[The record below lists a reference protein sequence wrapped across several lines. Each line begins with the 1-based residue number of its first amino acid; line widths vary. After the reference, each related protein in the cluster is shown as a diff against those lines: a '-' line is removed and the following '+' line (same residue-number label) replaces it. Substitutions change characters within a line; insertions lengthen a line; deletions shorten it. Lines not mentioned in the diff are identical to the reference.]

1 MLTEVLTALDQGNFQ
16 QAEKLLATL
25 PPEDPRVLLCRGQ
38 LYLKTE
44 RLEEAESDFRQ
55 LLRLNCGPKLTQM
68 ARRGLEKIEQIRQQQ
83 RQQAILATHAVVGVE
98 QQGLLVLEGVAASEQ
113 RTILARLLATMFK
126 IDPYTARLL
135 IPSRGW
141 RLIRTGNFAEL
152 TVYCQELKQ
161 QGFTLFCVPFEALTA
176 TPVLQVRYFVA
187 LEPQPRVVCT
197 SSLSPE
203 PVELT
208 FTWSQV
214 SQRVEG
220 LLPIFEQVFDRDRQG
235 KVTRKEQIQ
244 DHAQCCDLHL
254 FQQNQILRFYRG
266 GYQFHQGIPLNQVAE
281 VIQSDLELD
290 QNTSWVKWRQ
300 LSSLWQ
306 QHCGDRPVWQDFT
319 SFAETAL
326 DFSELLSKIPPHI
339 NLFRREDSPWD
350 AAFMLYSSLAFH
362 RDRSGSN
369 R

>member
-1 MLTEVLTALDQGNFQ
+1 MLTEVLTALEQGNFQ

-25 PPEDPRVLLCRGQ
+25 PPEDPRVLLCRGH
-38 LYLKTE
+38 LHLKTE
-44 RLEEAESDFRQ
+44 QLEAAESNFRQ

-68 ARRGLEKIEQIRQQQ
+68 ARRGLEKIEQLRQQQ
-83 RQQAILATHAVVGVE
+83 RQQAILETHTVVGVE
-98 QQGLLVLEGVAASEQ
+98 QQGVLVLEGVVAPEQ
-113 RTILARLLATMFK
+113 RTTLARLLATMFK
-126 IDPYTARLL
+126 MDPYTARLL

-161 QGFTLFCVPFEALTA
+161 QGFSLFCVPLEVLTA
-176 TPVLQVRYFVA
+176 TPVLQVRYFTA

-203 PVELT
+203 AVELT

-235 KVTRKEQIQ
+235 RVTHKEQIQ
-244 DHAQCCDLHL
+244 DYAQCCDLHL
-254 FQQNQILRFYRG
+254 LSQNQILRFYRG

-281 VIQSDLELD
+281 VTQSNLELD

-306 QHCGDRPVWQDFT
+306 RHCGDRPVWQDFT
-319 SFAETAL
+319 SFAETAF
-326 DFSELLSKIPPHI
+326 DFTELLNKIPPHI

-362 RDRSGSN
+362 RARSGSN